1 MFMFPIDLRW
11 IQHSCLRPEHV
22 ADKKIEATFCLQKW
36 MNLSGQV
43 EKHSA
48 TDAQYLG
55 FSSLDGT
62 RQWQKKIRLKELTS
76 PEKSDAGTKFFF
88 RVSVVLWQ
96 FFLFFFFFF
105 FLVFLHATQ
114 IFDGEL
120 SEVVER
126 RLQRIQREQTL
137 QGNWVVASIFLLH
150 HWSALQSFRS
160 KWMITA

>member
-1 MFMFPIDLRW
+1 MWQIKKLKPRFVCKNGWTCLVKWKSTVPLMRNTWAFRHWTELANDRKRYDWKSSPLPRKATLERSFSFAS
-11 IQHSCLRPEHV
+11 QLSC
-22 ADKKIEATFCLQKW
+22 D
-36 MNLSGQV
+36 N
-43 EKHSA
+43 
-48 TDAQYLG
+48 
-55 FSSLDGT
+55 FS
-62 RQWQKKIRLKELTS
+62 
-76 PEKSDAGTKFFF
+76 F
-88 RVSVVLWQ
+88 
-96 FFLFFFFFF
+96 FFFFFF